1 MFILTKKAMKILNFI
16 LYGNIFIALCAF
28 TQTFQTYCFLEQGKS
43 ALNILPFFV
52 AAATFFLYN
61 IHKPITFFLKKQF
74 VENQRFLKTKAFS
87 TPLSILTALS
97 GIFCFYAFF
106 QVQRATQLSLIV
118 AAILSLA
125 YVLPVFG
132 QLRLRDLPYVKIF
145 TIAFVWAFVTVI
157 LPVCELGKT
166 INIGECLMFLERA
179 LFIFALTIPFDI
191 RDMDWD
197 AQTNVKTIPLSIGII
212 KAQYLAIL
220 CLIICIVLDF
230 ILNRLTIY
238 NFRTIVILNISYLI
252 SGIVIYATKK
262 NKSDYYFYGLID
274 GMMLMQSLFII
285 LI

>member
-1 MFILTKKAMKILNFI
+1 MKTLNFI

-28 TQTFQTYCFLEQGKS
+28 TQTLQTYCFLEHGKPPLS
-43 ALNILPFFV
+43 ILSFFV

-74 VENQRFLKTKAFS
+74 AENQRFLKTKMFS

-106 QVQRATQLSLIV
+106 QIQRATQLSLIV
-118 AAILSLA
+118 AVVLSLA
-125 YVLPVFG
+125 YVLPVLG
-132 QLRLRDLPYVKIF
+132 RLRLRDLPYVKIF

-157 LPVCELGKT
+157 LPVCELGQT
-166 INIGECLMFLERA
+166 INIGVSLMFLERA

-197 AQTNVKTIPLSIGII
+197 ERANLKTIPLSIGIA

-220 CLIICIVLDF
+220 CLIICVGLDF

-238 NFRTIVILNISYLI
+238 DFKTIIILNISYLI
-252 SGIVIYATKK
+252 SSIAIYATKE
-262 NKSDYYFYGLID
+262 NRSDYYFYGLID
-274 GMMLMQSLFII
+274 GMMLMQSLVII